1 MMLLEKIKN
10 NFLIIKKD
18 EKEINDNILLF
29 NKYKKNIRTMGIAL
43 TPTILPQAGKP
54 TFSFNKKIDKIVTII
69 GAIKD
74 KVNASARDIKE
85 IA

>member
-1 MMLLEKIKN
+1 MKPG
-10 NFLIIKKD
+10 LIITITPMK
-18 EKEINDNILLF
+18 
-29 NKYKKNIRTMGIAL
+29 
-43 TPTILPQAGKP
+43 PTITADHRCKP